1 VILFPAIDLKD
12 GQCVRLS
19 QGDAERVTLYNSNPL
34 NQAKFFEEQGIEWL
48 HCIDLDGAF
57 DGVSKNLS
65 FINEIAKQTNLKIQF
80 GGGVRDEEKVK
91 HVLDLGVSNVIMGT
105 SAFENTKL
113 FTDLIIKYPNQISLA
128 LDIKNNKVSTKGWV
142 KQIDLN
148 IEDLFSNLN
157 TLPLNSV
164 ICTDVMRDGMKK
176 GINIEM
182 IENVMLLSKAPCVAS
197 GGVARIDDLINLKN
211 KNYSNLKGVITG
223 KAIYDQEF
231 EIVDALRV
239 LRK

>member
-182 IENVMLLSKAPCVAS
+182 LENVMLLSKAPCVAS

>member
-1 VILFPAIDLKD
+1 MILFPAIDLKD

-182 IENVMLLSKAPCVAS
+182 LENVMLLSKAPCVAS

>member
-1 VILFPAIDLKD
+1 MILFPAIDLKD

-182 IENVMLLSKAPCVAS
+182 LENVMLLSKAPCVAS
-197 GGVARIDDLINLKN
+197 GGVAKIDDLINLKN

>member
-1 VILFPAIDLKD
+1 MILFPAIDLKD

-128 LDIKNNKVSTKGWV
+128 LDIKNNKVYTKGWV

-182 IENVMLLSKAPCVAS
+182 LENVMLLSKAPCVAS

>member
-182 IENVMLLSKAPCVAS
+182 LENVMLLSKAPCVAY
-197 GGVARIDDLINLKN
+197 GGVARIDDMINLKN

>member
-1 VILFPAIDLKD
+1 M
-12 GQCVRLS
+12 
-19 QGDAERVTLYNSNPL
+19 YNSNPL

-182 IENVMLLSKAPCVAS
+182 LENVMLLSKAPCVAS